1 MYRVLTGNLGLRRL
15 ALVLVEHLVIVLSV
29 VIAATVRLGWPETI
43 SEAMTNWVSRAVFAA
58 VVLQLCLHYA
68 DLYDSRTL
76 SDRRDL
82 VTPAGPRP
90 RRRFGAAGRP
100 LFLAAGTGHRPRR
113 VRAGDGR
120 SSSRWSRAG
129 ASRSSG
135 CPCAAGR
142 RSAC

>member
-43 SEAMTNWVSRAVFAA
+43 SEAMTNWVSRAIFAA

-76 SDRRDL
+76 LDRRDL
-82 VTPAGPRP
+82 VTR
-90 RRRFGAAGRP
+90 
-100 LFLAAGTGHRPRR
+100 L
-113 VRAGDGR
+113 VRALGVTSVLLAFLYFWLPGLVIGR
-120 SSSRWSRAG
+120 GVLALARVLIIALVAG
-129 ASRSSG
+129 WRFAFEWLSLR
-135 CPCAAGR
+135 GR
-142 RSAC
+142 